1 MEWVGGE
8 MACGD
13 AVLRGEILDSGLG
26 LRSLLRL
33 DEFWVVDE
41 SVVVLVV
48 RRQDGVDHVDQLLVL
63 KDLGFRDGLSAAG
76 VVVRLVWK
84 RKKLCKNFTISHLAI
99 LLFNSPCQ

>member
-1 MEWVGGE
+1 

-13 AVLRGEILDSGLG
+13 AVLWREILDSGLG

-63 KDLGFRDGLSAAG
+63 EDLGFRDGLSAAG

-84 RKKLCKNFTISHLAI
+84 RKKTM
-99 LLFNSPCQ
+99 